1 MDEETREKTLQKS
14 RQDRFAELLGIELVD
29 IKPGYGLVSMA
40 VGDSML
46 NFHGLLHG
54 GAVFSLADVALGAA
68 AISRGRMSVGLSVDI
83 TYLRTVVSGTRL
95 IAEATEEYLGERTA
109 LYHITVTTDGG
120 DLVASCHGVV
130 YRKRERFLEN

>member
-54 GAVFSLADVALGAA
+54 GAIFSLADVALGAA
-68 AISRGRMSVGLSVDI
+68 ASSRGRMSVGLSVDI
-83 TYLRTVVSGTRL
+83 TYLSPSYLAPGSSRRPARSISERGRLSTTSPSPPTVV
-95 IAEATEEYLGERTA
+95 IW
-109 LYHITVTTDGG
+109 
-120 DLVASCHGVV
+120 
-130 YRKRERFLEN
+130 